1 MPDTLHQ
8 LTTTLGT
15 PPPPEFAALT
25 PDELATL
32 NTYVQAALDQ
42 RKAALDDALDSGLRL
57 IPRLARPAVKK
68 VLGL

>member
-1 MPDTLHQ
+1 MSDALRQ

-15 PPPPEFAALT
+15 PPPPEFDSLS
-25 PDELATL
+25 PDELARL
-32 NTYVQAALDQ
+32 EGFVQHALDQ
-42 RKAALDDALDSGLRL
+42 RRAALDGALDSGMRL

>member
-1 MPDTLHQ
+1 MPDASHQ

-25 PDELATL
+25 PDELTL
-32 NTYVQAALDQ
+32 LDTYVRGALDQ
-42 RKAALDDALDSGLRL
+42 RKAALDDALESGMRL

>member
-1 MPDTLHQ
+1 MPDALRQ

-15 PPPPEFAALT
+15 PPPPEFATLS
-25 PDELATL
+25 PDELTRL
-32 NTYVQAALDQ
+32 DGFVHHALDQ
-42 RKAALDDALDSGLRL
+42 REAALNNALDAGMRH